1 MKKEYVFGGPIP
13 ESLGHTADLY
23 KEVAELRLAMQKEVD
38 KVKKR
43 ESELREYLI
52 DNISKSDDRGAVG
65 QRYKAIVKTK
75 TKFSTTD
82 WNAAFQWAVK
92 NGRTDI
98 FSKSLNSKPLADY
111 MEETGHPIPGTEPI
125 HVPDLSVTKI

>member
-1 MKKEYVFGGPIP
+1 MRKEYVFEGPIP
-13 ESLGHTADLY
+13 ESLGAVADLY
-23 KEVAELRLAMQKEVD
+23 KEVSELRLAMQKEVD

-43 ESELREYLI
+43 ETELREYLI

-75 TKFSTTD
+75 TKFTTTN
-82 WNAAFQWAVK
+82 WKEAWEWGVK
-92 NGRTDI
+92 NNRTDI
-98 FSKSLNSKPLADY
+98 FSKSLNAKPLADY

-125 HVPDLSVTKI
+125 QVPDLSVTKI